1 MRIMDERPHDPF
13 ELAPREAQDDQHA
26 AVATLP
32 RPVAT
37 RSRMERAP
45 EGPKLWNVILMD
57 DDDHSYEYVVR
68 LLQEV
73 FGRTP
78 ETAYT
83 MAKEVDTTGRVICTT
98 THLEHA
104 ELKQEQIHSFGPD
117 KLIASCKGAMSA
129 MLEPVCQ

>member
-1 MRIMDERPHDPF
+1 MPDRHD
-13 ELAPREAQDDQHA
+13 AADQDHDTTI
-26 AVATLP
+26 ATLP

-45 EGPKLWNVILMD
+45 EGPKLWNVILLD

-83 MAKEVDTTGRVICTT
+83 MAKEVDTSGRVICTT
-98 THLEHA
+98 THLELA

-117 KLIASCKGAMSA
+117 ALMATCKGAMSA
-129 MLEPVCQ
+129 VLEPVTE